1 MAQYIYDYEFLAK
14 MLAGIIEENPAKED
28 EDGKPV
34 YFDELTDKEKY
45 EYIKHFNLFSFQK
58 ELYKVFHYV
67 PVIGDGKFKFRAW

>member
-1 MAQYIYDYEFLAK
+1 MAKYIYDYEFLAK

-45 EYIKHFNLFSFQK
+45 EYFKHFNFFPLMR
-58 ELYKVFHYV
+58 ELYKKFNYV
-67 PVIGDGKFKFRAW
+67 PTIGNGKHTFRAW